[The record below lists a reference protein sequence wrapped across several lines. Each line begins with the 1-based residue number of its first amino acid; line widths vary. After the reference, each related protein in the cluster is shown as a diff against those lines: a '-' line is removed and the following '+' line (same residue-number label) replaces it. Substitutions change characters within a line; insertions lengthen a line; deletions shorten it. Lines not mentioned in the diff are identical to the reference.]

1 MSAHSKHTLGR
12 YELIREV
19 ARSNDIVYEAWDA
32 VTQRRVA
39 VKVLNIPSSA
49 SDAQKSDRKQRF
61 EREARAAA
69 RLHHSNIV
77 TLFDYG
83 TEEDQDFLVFEF
95 VEGPTL
101 ADKLL
106 QDGPFPSDLAIEYS
120 AQLLSA
126 LGYAH
131 TQGVVHRDIKP
142 SNIFVCEGNW
152 LKISDLGI
160 ARIESET
167 SVTTDGQ
174 IFGTPAYMA
183 PEQVRGLDIDRRVDV
198 WAAGVVLYQ
207 MVTGTQPFKGGSV
220 LEIGSSVLN
229 QEPDLE
235 LIADPKIRQ
244 VVAKALEKDRSKRF
258 QTALEMLLG
267 FKQPVAAPVPAPV
280 SSVAPAPDP
289 PPASPRRGGR
299 TALIWVATCVAAA
312 AFGAGLVSFGN
323 RHNPVQASNT
333 PKYIPPEVDVRKS
346 LQDVLEEA
354 WEHNSL
360 HELAGSSEYRILPV
374 GARADKLDT
383 WCRQTIGK
391 DYLALGQDDRE
402 RLVSELQ
409 DEFQA
414 EEKLADLNPSQMPLS
429 QNQNSA
435 RPLQQAASET
445 IPRVAPITGQSA
457 AAITSSQS
465 VPSNRP
471 AESPTPAETASPD
484 NPAPALSGTQAG
496 VAGAKVADAAPGPG
510 SPGYT
515 YPDQRSHDLDDLEVL
530 RKLNFT
536 PDGPPTIEKG
546 GARLYKGANGTVRI
560 R

>member
-1 MSAHSKHTLGR
+1 MSAQSKNTLGR

-19 ARSNDIVYEAWDA
+19 ARSNDIVYEAWDP

-39 VKVLNIPSSA
+39 VKVLNLPSSA
-49 SDAQKSDRKQRF
+49 SDTQKADRKQRF

-69 RLHHSNIV
+69 RLHHNNIV

-83 TEEDQDFLVFEF
+83 TEGGQDFLVFEF

-106 QDGPFPSDLAIEYS
+106 QDGPFSPDLATEYS

-131 TQGVVHRDIKP
+131 SQGVVHRDIKP

-207 MVTGTQPFKGGSV
+207 MATGSQPFKGGSV
-220 LEIGSSVLN
+220 MEIGSSVLN

-235 LIADPKIRQ
+235 LIADLKIRQ
-244 VVAKALEKDRSKRF
+244 VVAKALEKDPAKRF
-258 QTALEMLLG
+258 QTALEMLLA
-267 FKQPVAAPVPAPV
+267 FKQPVALPV
-280 SSVAPAPDP
+280 SSPAADPVAAPGP
-289 PPASPRRGGR
+289 PSKAPRRGMK
-299 TALIWVATCVAAA
+299 TALIWAATCVAAA
-312 AFGAGLVSFGN
+312 GLGAGWVSMTS

-333 PKYIPPEVDVRKS
+333 PRYSPPEVDVRKS
-346 LQDVLEEA
+346 LQDVYQEA

-360 HELAGSSEYRILPV
+360 HDLANTSEYRSLAT
-374 GARADKLDT
+374 GAQTDKLDT

-391 DYLALGQDDRE
+391 DYLALGQGDRE

-414 EEKLADLNPSQMPLS
+414 EQKLAALNSSQMPL
-429 QNQNSA
+429 NQNLSLS
-435 RPLQQAASET
+435 RPIQPGQVE
-445 IPRVAPITGQSA
+445 VAPKNPSLNNPP
-457 AAITSSQS
+457 
-465 VPSNRP
+465 VPSVTYTQSIP
-471 AESPTPAETASPD
+471 YYPPPESATPAPSPPPE
-484 NPAPALSGTQAG
+484 NATPPPTGSPAPSSGT
-496 VAGAKVADAAPGPG
+496 KVADAAPGPG

-530 RKLNFT
+530 RKLRFT

-546 GARLYKGANGTVRI
+546 GARVYKGSNGTVRI